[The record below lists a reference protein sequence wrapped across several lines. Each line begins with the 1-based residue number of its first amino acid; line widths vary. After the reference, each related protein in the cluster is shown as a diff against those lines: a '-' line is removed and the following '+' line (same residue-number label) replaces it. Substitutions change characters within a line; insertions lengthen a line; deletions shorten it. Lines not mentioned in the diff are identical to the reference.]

1 MVTYDIYYTT
11 KSRILQYIWQ
21 KISYSFCKYFK
32 RKFCARLV
40 ITTETAEYDGAVVIL
55 LRMVMA
61 ITRKKRFFVNGILLT
76 ATSLLLRGVGVAFG
90 AFVTGKMGAD
100 GMGLYTLIMSVY
112 GLAVTA
118 ASAGVNLAAT
128 RLCAEAIGKDSPAH
142 LRAALRRCLVWALLC
157 GSIACTLLFSGAEWV
172 AGRWLGDIRCTR
184 SLRLLALS
192 LPFIAA
198 SNVLHGYF
206 TAVRRVSRSAA
217 SQIFEQLFKMLVCM
231 GAFAHIAPG
240 DIEAACIV
248 LVGGGALAEL
258 ASFLFA
264 LVLYLIDRRHAG
276 NHRETCRI
284 DGKAITREMFGIILP
299 VAAAAFAR
307 SGLSTLEHM
316 LIPRGLRAN
325 PATAETALASYGVLC
340 GMAMPVVLFPT
351 ALLYS
356 FTGLLVPEFAE
367 ADARGDRGRIRG
379 MVSRALGMTLIF
391 SIGCAGILGQF
402 ADELGMLIYKSA
414 DAGQFIRVMAPLV
427 PVMYF
432 DHAVDAM
439 LKGLGEQVYS
449 MKVNIL
455 DAALCAALV
464 WLLCPRIGIWG
475 YVVTIYIAEVVNA
488 SLSLWRLA
496 KVTQFAAGISRSLV
510 RPLAGAAGALA
521 LTRLCGF
528 AVCAGWGQLLLGC
541 IFSAAVYF
549 MLLVLLGAVTR
560 RDLAWAA
567 GVFR

>member
-1 MVTYDIYYTT
+1 
-11 KSRILQYIWQ
+11 
-21 KISYSFCKYFK
+21 
-32 RKFCARLV
+32 
-40 ITTETAEYDGAVVIL
+40 
-55 LRMVMA
+55 
-61 ITRKKRFFVNGILLT
+61 
-76 ATSLLLRGVGVAFG
+76 
-90 AFVTGKMGAD
+90 
-100 GMGLYTLIMSVY
+100 MSVY

-128 RLCAEAIGKDSPAH
+128 RLCAEAVGTGSAAR
-142 LRAALRRCLVWALLC
+142 LRAALRRCLGWALLC
-157 GSIACTLLFSGAEWV
+157 GCSACLLLFSGAEWV
-172 AGRWLGDIRCTR
+172 AGSWLGDVRCTS

-217 SQIFEQLFKMLVCM
+217 SQIFEQTFKMLVCI
-231 GAFAHIAPG
+231 GAFTRIMPG
-240 DIEAACIV
+240 DIEGACIA

-264 LVLYLIDRRHAG
+264 LVLYLIDRTHAG
-276 NHRETCRI
+276 KLCETCRI
-284 DGKAITREMFGIILP
+284 DGKSLTREMLSIILP

-367 ADARGDRGRIRG
+367 ADARGERGRIRG

-391 SIGCAGILGQF
+391 AIGCAGILSQF

-449 MKVNIL
+449 MKVK
-455 DAALCAALV
+455 
-464 WLLCPRIGIWG
+464 
-475 YVVTIYIAEVVNA
+475 Y
-488 SLSLWRLA
+488 S
-496 KVTQFAAGISRSLV
+496 
-510 RPLAGAAGALA
+510 
-521 LTRLCGF
+521 
-528 AVCAGWGQLLLGC
+528 
-541 IFSAAVYF
+541 
-549 MLLVLLGAVTR
+549 
-560 RDLAWAA
+560 
-567 GVFR
+567 